1 MYTILIYA
9 PPLSPLTPLVPHP
22 NTCSSRL
29 HALSYCFFNS
39 QTESNKQL
47 PSNHTLEANFS
58 SSPLCQELFG
68 LEVEPHKPLPHS
80 SWDYWSVWTC
90 TGNHGHHEFMSTTA
104 MSCPGDSMSQRSSP
118 FPSSYTE
125 ICLRDVYD
133 SPKPLFVPLKGHN
146 WTTFPF
152 PVSLGVCK
160 DTYQVGRVTQDL
172 SVRALHTFPIDG
184 PPSRPVAPS
193 SCWKM
198 QASAI
203 PFTCADSPSH
213 TVWTT
218 ERSSARRSRHQAW
231 HLEHSEKGK
240 PRGVTTATTSDA
252 TMVIILVSKM
262 WSVDCLGQNQCPWRL
277 TITTSFPKC
286 I

>member
-9 PPLSPLTPLVPHP
+9 PPLSPLTLLVPHP

-90 TGNHGHHEFMSTTA
+90 TGNHGHREFMSTTA

-118 FPSSYTE
+118 LPSSYTE

-133 SPKPLFVPLKGHN
+133 SPKPLFVPLKRHN
-146 WTTFPF
+146 WTTFP
-152 PVSLGVCK
+152 VSVSPGVCK

-172 SVRALHTFPIDG
+172 SHRWTTLTTSCSIFLLKDAGFSHSLHLCRFPVPHSADNWEEQCQ
-184 PPSRPVAPS
+184 A
-193 SCWKM
+193 K
-198 QASAI
+198 QASGMT
-203 PFTCADSPSH
+203 PRTL
-213 TVWTT
+213 
-218 ERSSARRSRHQAW
+218 RGGSRGELPLLPLLMPLW
-231 HLEHSEKGK
+231 
-240 PRGVTTATTSDA
+240 
-252 TMVIILVSKM
+252 
-262 WSVDCLGQNQCPWRL
+262 W
-277 TITTSFPKC
+277 
-286 I
+286 